1 MLFHNSLGQF
11 HLIHVRVICVLRSMK
26 LGIIVYLTFLSG
38 HLGALRLVGPG
49 CCSAPRAARCP
60 GGHFGRVSGG
70 PDTAGDRHASNQ
82 NTHRSPFGAALGHNN
97 RRRVARAVRPAEQ
110 HNDTLSGTPNARCA
124 LLLVREVLI
133 RPRSDRWA
141 GINGQQEG
149 YAAACRPTW
158 AT

>member
-1 MLFHNSLGQF
+1 
-11 HLIHVRVICVLRSMK
+11 MK
-26 LGIIVYLTFLSG
+26 LKIFVYLTILSG

-60 GGHFGRVSGG
+60 DGNFGRVSGG
-70 PDTAGDRHASNQ
+70 PDTAGDRHASHQ
-82 NTHRSPFGAALGHNN
+82 NTHQNTRRSPFGAALGHNS